1 MDKSAAAG
9 RRDAAKDQARA
20 NGGRVHFSYGSALR
34 GFAATLPAKAV
45 DRLRAN
51 PDVAYIEAD
60 TEVSA
65 DTTQSPATWGLDRID
80 QRALPLNNAYTYT
93 PTGSGV
99 RAYIIDTG
107 IRRTHSQFGGRAV
120 SGYTAINDGRGTDD
134 CNGHGTHVAGT
145 VGGSTYGVAKSVSL
159 YAVRVLDCAGSG
171 TNSGVIA
178 GVDWVT
184 ANRVRPAVA
193 NMSLGG
199 GVSTALDTAVNNSI
213 NSGVTY
219 AVAAG
224 NDNTNACNSSPA
236 RTAAAVTVG
245 SSTSTDARS
254 SFSNY
259 GTCLDLF
266 APGSSITS
274 AWHTSD
280 SATNTINGTSMATP
294 HVAGVAALY
303 LQGNT
308 GASASTVRDAI
319 VNTSTSGVVT
329 GAGTGS
335 PNRLLYSP
343 LTGGG
348 GTPPPS
354 GCSESYSGSLTGT
367 GDYDIHPN
375 GTYYYSPA
383 SGTHK
388 GCLTGPASGADFDL
402 YLYKW
407 NGSSWSIVA
416 RGETSSA
423 SETVTYSG
431 AAGYY
436 YWEVYSYSGSG
447 SYTFAM
453 TRP

>member
-1 MDKSAAAG
+1 MAGPHARRGIRLAVTVAVATATALLGLGTAQAAAPDRPAGTNTGKAPVVGENSQRAIKDRYIVVMDKSAAAG

-224 NDNTNACNSSPA
+224 NDNTNACNSSPRA
-236 RTAAAVTVG
+236 HRRGGDGRVVHEHRRAVVVLQL
-245 SSTSTDARS
+245 RH
-254 SFSNY
+254 
-259 GTCLDLF
+259 L
-266 APGSSITS
+266 PGLVR
-274 AWHTSD
+274 AGLEH
-280 SATNTINGTSMATP
+280 
-294 HVAGVAALY
+294 HLGVAHQRQRDQHDQRDVVGDAARGGRRGAVPAGQHRRVGLDGARRDLQHLDVRRRDGGRHRLAEPAAL
-303 LQGNT
+303 LAADGRRRH
-308 GASASTVRDAI
+308 ASAVGLQRVI
-319 VNTSTSGVVT
+319 Q
-329 GAGTGS
+329 
-335 PNRLLYSP
+335 R
-343 LTGGG
+343 
-348 GTPPPS
+348 
-354 GCSESYSGSLTGT
+354 
-367 GDYDIHPN
+367 I
-375 GTYYYSPA
+375 
-383 SGTHK
+383 
-388 GCLTGPASGADFDL
+388 ADRH
-402 YLYKW
+402 
-407 NGSSWSIVA
+407 G
-416 RGETSSA
+416 
-423 SETVTYSG
+423 
-431 AAGYY
+431 
-436 YWEVYSYSGSG
+436 
-447 SYTFAM
+447 
-453 TRP
+453 